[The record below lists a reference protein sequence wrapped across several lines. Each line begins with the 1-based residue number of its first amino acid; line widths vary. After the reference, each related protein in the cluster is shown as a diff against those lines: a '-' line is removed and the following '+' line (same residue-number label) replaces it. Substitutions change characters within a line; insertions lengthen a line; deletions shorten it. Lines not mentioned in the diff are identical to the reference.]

1 MVPNKAVI
9 TNEAARGHGEVEG
22 SPHLLLSFRSIR
34 RIAANAKESA
44 FRLVL
49 FTLLLTATTLAQ
61 TAPTGLYR
69 IAGTVISSADGHL
82 LQNASITIRQQDS
95 AASSKPIVRTVTS
108 GQDGRFEFTGL
119 PAGNFT
125 LLGEAHNFLLT
136 YYDDHDGFTTGIIT
150 GSTVA
155 TDSLVLKL
163 IPKSS
168 FSGTIRNDAGEPVAN
183 ASVRLFRQSH
193 SFGDDRIAPA
203 GTQQTDDLGHF
214 DFASLAPADYLVAVT
229 AQPWYAVHPQPDR
242 SANRQPIMVPATIP
256 ADQMDAIRHSF
267 AQSQRIEAFGV
278 TGPLDPF
285 LDVAYPVTY
294 YPGGTDSSEAQPI
307 PLRPG
312 DSREISLQLNA
323 VPAVTI
329 TIPRTIANLDIPQNA
344 PTTPEAQAQ
353 LAATLQFQARQLQQQ
368 VPQFRISIFGNL
380 ERVPMQEVG
389 NSPTSTMLTG
399 IPPGDYLMA
408 PGNVPINQSL
418 GATPVHLSAS
428 DHSIAAPDAS
438 ALAHVHIKVESA
450 SGVATPSTILVGL
463 IRAGSNDLVTR
474 NTIAK
479 GDTIID
485 VPPGDY
491 SLAVQ
496 PASSGAATGRNA
508 RTWFLRSIA
517 ADGKPLADNSIHLA
531 AGDSPVFTLSI
542 MPGDH
547 TLHGVVVHNATSPI
561 TTDLSSRAQPQSG
574 AADGPAAIA
583 ATDLS
588 SRAQPQSG
596 AADGPAAIAAT
607 DLSSRAERAASA
619 DRAVEGPAVA
629 SDRNHTQP
637 APGTFL
643 LLIPTA
649 DLKAGHRRF
658 WRQQSDLDGSFTIAG
673 LAPGNYILFA
683 IDDGWTLNWQQ
694 QRALDHYLPAATQ
707 ITIPE
712 NAPPNFIFQHPI
724 PTQPK

>member
-1 MVPNKAVI
+1 MTPLATSSGAPSKLRLGGI
-9 TNEAARGHGEVEG
+9 EPRPPIGSRHPERRRTAAKSRD
-22 SPHLLLSFRSIR
+22 P
-34 RIAANAKESA
+34 RICFWTS
-44 FRLVL
+44 
-49 FTLLLTATTLAQ
+49 LLTISLLASTALAQ
-61 TAPTGLYR
+61 APTGLYR
-69 IAGTVISSADGHL
+69 IAGTVVSSVDGHQ
-82 LQNASITIRQQDS
+82 LQNASITIRQQDP
-95 AASSKPIVRTVTS
+95 AASSKPIIRTATS
-108 GQDGRFEFTGL
+108 DEDGRFQFTDL

-125 LLGEAHNFLLT
+125 LLGESHNFLLT

-155 TDSLVLKL
+155 TDALILKL

-168 FSGTIRNDAGEPVAN
+168 LSGTIRNDAGEPISN

-242 SANRQPIMVPATIP
+242 SANRAPIMVPAGMP
-256 ADQMDAIRHSF
+256 ADQQDAVRRSL
-267 AQSQRIEAFGV
+267 AQSQRFSVFGV
-278 TGPLDPF
+278 TGPLDSS

-329 TIPRTIANLDIPQNA
+329 TIPRSIPNLDIPQTA
-344 PTTPEAQAQ
+344 PTTSEAQAQ
-353 LAATLQFQARQLQQQ
+353 LTATLQNQARQLQQQ
-368 VPQFRISIFGNL
+368 IPQLRTSIFGNL

-399 IPPGDYLMA
+399 IPPGDYLVA
-408 PGNVPINQSL
+408 TGNVAINQTL
-418 GATPVHLSAS
+418 GATPIHLSAS
-428 DHSIAAPDAS
+428 DHSLAAPDNS
-438 ALAHVHIKVESA
+438 ALAHVHVKVESA
-450 SGVATPSTILVGL
+450 SGVSAPATILIGL
-463 IRAGSNDLVTR
+463 IRAGSNELVTR
-474 NTIAK
+474 NTTAK
-479 GDTIID
+479 GETVID

-491 SLAVQ
+491 SFAVQ
-496 PASSGAATGRNA
+496 PAASGSATGRNA

-517 ADGKPLADNSIHLA
+517 ADAKPLADNSIHLS
-531 AGDSPVFTLSI
+531 AGDSPAFTLSI
-542 MPGDH
+542 IPGDH
-547 TLHGVVVHNATSPI
+547 TLRGIVVHT
-561 TTDLSSRAQPQSG
+561 
-574 AADGPAAIA
+574 AAVSQDAVIPS
-583 ATDLS
+583 D
-588 SRAQPQSG
+588 P
-596 AADGPAAIAAT
+596 
-607 DLSSRAERAASA
+607 ERAA
-619 DRAVEGPAVA
+619 RVEGESRDPRILPT
-629 SDRNHTQP
+629 SPQTQPGTNTQP

-673 LAPGNYILFA
+673 LVPGSYTLFA
-683 IDDGWTLNWQQ
+683 IDDGWTLAWQQ
-694 QRALDHYLPAATQ
+694 PGALDHYLPAATQ
-707 ITIPE
+707 IIIPD
-712 NAPPNFIFQHPI
+712 NAPPTFTLPHPI
-724 PTQPK
+724 PTQSK

>member
-1 MVPNKAVI
+1 MTTIPLRTCHSEPGAPFVRDRQSAHGWGSTAVQL
-9 TNEAARGHGEVEG
+9 A
-22 SPHLLLSFRSIR
+22 LLLLIFVS
-34 RIAANAKESA
+34 AKSA
-44 FRLVL
+44 LG
-49 FTLLLTATTLAQ
+49 Q
-61 TAPTGLYR
+61 SDPTGLYR
-69 IAGTVISSADGHL
+69 IAGTVVSSADGHL
-82 LQNASITIRQQDS
+82 LQNASVTIRQQDP
-95 AASSKPIVRTVTS
+95 AASSKPIIRTITS
-108 GQDGRFEFTGL
+108 DEDGRFQFTDL

-125 LLGEAHNFLLT
+125 LLGESHNFLLT

-155 TDSLVLKL
+155 TDALVLKL

-168 FSGTIRNDAGEPVAN
+168 LSGTIRNDAGEPVAN

-242 SANRQPIMVPATIP
+242 AANPAPMVPANMP
-256 ADQMDAIRHSF
+256 ADQLDATRRMF
-267 AQSQRIEAFGV
+267 TQMQRQQVFGV
-278 TGPLDPF
+278 SGPLDSS

-329 TIPRTIANLDIPQNA
+329 TIPRPVEPNLDIPQTA
-344 PTTPEAQAQ
+344 PTTPEAQAL
-353 LAATLQFQARQLQQQ
+353 LAATLQNQARQLQQQ
-368 VPQFRISIFGNL
+368 VPQLRTSIFGNL
-380 ERVPMQEVG
+380 ERVPMQEVS

-399 IPPGDYLMA
+399 IPPGDYLVA
-408 PGNVPINQSL
+408 TGNVAINQSL

-428 DHSIAAPDAS
+428 DHSIAAPDNS
-438 ALAHVHIKVESA
+438 GLAHVHIKVESA
-450 SGVATPSTILVGL
+450 SGVSAPATIPVGL

-479 GDTIID
+479 GDTVID

-496 PASSGAATGRNA
+496 PGSSGSATGRNV
-508 RTWFLRSIA
+508 RTWFLRSIT
-517 ADGKPLADNSIHLA
+517 ADGKPLADTSIHVS

-542 MPGDH
+542 IPGDH
-547 TLHGVVVHNATSPI
+547 TVRGIVIHSASS
-561 TTDLSSRAQPQSG
+561 TTDLSPQAERAAP
-574 AADGPAAIA
+574 ADRAVDGPAP
-583 ATDLS
+583 TNS
-588 SRAQPQSG
+588 
-596 AADGPAAIAAT
+596 
-607 DLSSRAERAASA
+607 DLSSRAEPRSG
-619 DRAVEGPAVA
+619 AVDGPAVA
-629 SDRNHTQP
+629 SERNHTQP

-673 LAPGNYILFA
+673 LAPGNYTLFA
-683 IDDGWTLNWQQ
+683 IDDGWNLSWQQ
-694 QRALDHYLPAATQ
+694 TGALDRYLPAATQ

-712 NAPPNFIFQHPI
+712 NAPPTFTLPHPI
-724 PTQPK
+724 PAQPK

>member
-1 MVPNKAVI
+1 MTALATSSGAPSKL
-9 TNEAARGHGEVEG
+9 RLGG
-22 SPHLLLSFRSIR
+22 LLAL
-34 RIAANAKESA
+34 A
-44 FRLVL
+44 
-49 FTLLLTATTLAQ
+49 LLTTTALAQ

-82 LQNASITIRQQDS
+82 LQNASVTIRQQDP
-95 AASSKPIVRTVTS
+95 AASSKPIIRTVTS
-108 GQDGRFEFTGL
+108 DQDGRFEFTGL

-125 LLGEAHNFLLT
+125 LLGESRNFLLT

-155 TDSLVLKL
+155 TDALVLKL

-168 FSGTIRNDAGEPVAN
+168 LSGTIRNDAGEPVAN

-242 SANRQPIMVPATIP
+242 SANNVPPMVPANMP
-256 ADQMDAIRHSF
+256 ADQLDATRRMF
-267 AQSQRIEAFGV
+267 TQMQRQLVFGV
-278 TGPLDPF
+278 TGPLDSS

-294 YPGGTDSSEAQPI
+294 YPGGTDSSDAQPI

-312 DSREISLQLNA
+312 DSREISLQLSA

-329 TIPRTIANLDIPQNA
+329 TIPHPVEPNLMLPQTA

-353 LAATLQFQARQLQQQ
+353 LAATLQNQARQLQQQ
-368 VPQFRISIFGNL
+368 IPQLRTSIFGNL
-380 ERVPMQEVG
+380 ERVPMQEVS

-399 IPPGDYLMA
+399 IPPGDYLVA
-408 PGNVPINQSL
+408 TGNVSINQSL
-418 GATPVHLSAS
+418 GATPVHLSPS
-428 DHSIAAPDAS
+428 DHSIAAPDNS
-438 ALAHVHIKVESA
+438 SLAHVHIKVESA

-491 SLAVQ
+491 SFTVQ
-496 PASSGAATGRNA
+496 PASSGSATGRNA
-508 RTWFLRSIA
+508 RTWFLRGIT
-517 ADGKPLADNSIHLA
+517 ADGKPFADNSIHLS
-531 AGDSPVFTLSI
+531 AGDSPVYTLSI
-542 MPGDH
+542 IPGDH
-547 TLHGVVVHNATSPI
+547 TLRGIVIHAANDASPSPQSPATSP
-561 TTDLSSRAQPQSG
+561 
-574 AADGPAAIA
+574 
-583 ATDLS
+583 
-588 SRAQPQSG
+588 
-596 AADGPAAIAAT
+596 
-607 DLSSRAERAASA
+607 
-619 DRAVEGPAVA
+619 
-629 SDRNHTQP
+629 QP

-643 LLIPTA
+643 LLIPAA
-649 DLKAGHRRF
+649 DLKAVHRRF

-673 LAPGNYILFA
+673 LAPGNYTLFA

-694 QRALDHYLPAATQ
+694 TGALDHYLPAATL
-707 ITIPE
+707 ITIPD
-712 NAPPNFIFQHPI
+712 NAPPTVTLQRPI